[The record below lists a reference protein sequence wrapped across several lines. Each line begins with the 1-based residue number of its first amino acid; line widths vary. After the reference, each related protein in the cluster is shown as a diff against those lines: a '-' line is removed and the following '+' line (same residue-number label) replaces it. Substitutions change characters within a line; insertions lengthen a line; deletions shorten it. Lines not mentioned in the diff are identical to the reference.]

1 MSSVSNTSSQ
11 QLLTRQINAV
21 HTITRLMSSSLD
33 LEDRI
38 RDILHLSVETVGASA
53 GTIYLYRSSDDKLVF
68 EYVVGSSANTL
79 KGMAMSA
86 SDGVAGAV
94 FQSGEPQIT
103 NRPHEAPS
111 HRSDIGEHIGM
122 ITESMLTVPLRYQ
135 SGSSI
140 GVMQLVNKREGEF
153 DQSDLAVIDI
163 IATIAAGAIENARL
177 YREAQLAAIA
187 NTVGGLSHDIKNKV
201 APISGWVDTLRPMMD
216 QMFLDMDALSA
227 SVPGEIAKK
236 QAQAL
241 DTVRTFYGE
250 AFDAMTDQVQEIQEY
265 TRLIADTV
273 KGMVSKPQIEMSD
286 PNPVIESEINRLEIT
301 ARRRNVSLIRELS
314 PLPRFPHDSFL
325 LKGAIFNLVNNAIPE
340 TPEGGCITIRTEY
353 CQQGVF
359 PTGGYVLIEVK
370 DTGRGMPSA
379 LLERILRGDA
389 KSTKPGGT
397 GLGTKI
403 AYNAVKAH
411 RGVFEGE
418 SVEGKGTTFRLKLP
432 LSS

>member
-1 MSSVSNTSSQ
+1 MSSAFDAGNQELS
-11 QLLTRQINAV
+11 TRQINAV
-21 HTITRLMSSSLD
+21 HTITRMMSSSLD

-38 RDILHLSVETVGASA
+38 RDILHLSVETVGATA

-68 EYVVGSSANTL
+68 EYVVGSSASTL

-86 SDGVAGAV
+86 TDGVAGAV

-103 NRPHEAPS
+103 NRPRETFS

-122 ITESMLTVPLRYQ
+122 ITENILTVPLRYQ
-135 SGSSI
+135 SGNSV
-140 GVMQLVNKREGEF
+140 GVMQLVNKQVGEF
-153 DQSDLAVIDI
+153 DQSDLAVVEIV
-163 IATIAAGAIENARL
+163 ATIAAGAIENARL

-201 APISGWVDTLRPMMD
+201 APISGWVDTLSPMMD

-227 SVPGEIAKK
+227 NVPAEIAER

-241 DTVRTFYGE
+241 DTVRTFYTE
-250 AFDAMTDQVQEIQEY
+250 AFNAITDQVQEIQEY
-265 TRLIADTV
+265 TRMIADTV
-273 KGMVSKPQIEMSD
+273 KGMVSKPQIERSD
-286 PNPVIESEINRLEIT
+286 PNHVIESEINRLEIT
-301 ARRRNVSLIRELS
+301 ARRRNVSLIREFSL
-314 PLPRFPHDSFL
+314 LPHFPHDSFL

-340 TPEGGCITIRTEY
+340 TPEGGSITIRTEY
-353 CQQGVF
+353 CQQGTF
-359 PTGGYVLIEVK
+359 PTGNYVLIEVK
-370 DTGRGMPSA
+370 DTGKGMPSA

-403 AYNAVKAH
+403 VYNAVQAH
-411 RGVFEGE
+411 HGVFEGA
-418 SVEGKGTTFRLKLP
+418 SFEGVGTTFRMRLP